1 MREPAASVALIAPN
15 WLGDAVMSLG
25 ALAELTAT
33 RVAVVAPSYVARV
46 FRGVDGVDELVATR
60 PLGRLRRVVE
70 RARVLRALRPDAA
83 VILPPSFSAALV
95 ARLAGVPAR
104 VGLAT
109 DGRGALL
116 TDPRPDPG
124 RRAHLGATYRML
136 ARATLT
142 RLDAGDAAPG
152 ATSPSMRV
160 YGEDEREAAALRRSF
175 GVEADYAVVA
185 PGAAYGPAKTW
196 PAERFGALAASLA
209 RDLPVVLAGSAR
221 DAETCAAIAA
231 DQGGVFDASARTSL
245 GGFFALLAGAHV
257 VVANDSGAPHC
268 AAALGTPT
276 VVVFGST
283 APEWTAPQG
292 EWVEV
297 VRHPVPCSPCFR
309 RFCPTQLECFAGVEV
324 ADVLARARR
333 GADAGRRKASRG

>member
-1 MREPAASVALIAPN
+1 MREPGASVALIAPN

-25 ALAELTAT
+25 ALAELAGA

-46 FRGVDGVDELVATR
+46 YRGLDPVAELVATR
-60 PLGRLRRVVE
+60 PRGRLARVAE

-83 VILPPSFSAALV
+83 VVLPPSFSSALSL
-95 ARLAGVPAR
+95 RLAGVPTR

-116 TDPRPDPG
+116 TEARPDPG
-124 RRAHLGATYRML
+124 RGAHLGATYRML
-136 ARATLT
+136 ARAAVT
-142 RLDAGDAAPG
+142 RLGLGDAAAG
-152 ATSPSMRV
+152 APAPPMRV
-160 YGEDEREAAALRRSF
+160 FEEDEREAGSLLKSH
-175 GVEADYAVVA
+175 GVVGDYAVVA
-185 PGAAYGPAKTW
+185 PGATYGPAKTW
-196 PAERFGALAASLA
+196 PGDRFRALAASLA
-209 RDLPVVLAGSAR
+209 RDVPVVLAGSAR

-231 DQGGVFDASARTSL
+231 DQSGVFDASGRTSL
-245 GGFFALLAGAHV
+245 GGFLALLARARV

-268 AAALGTPT
+268 AAALATPT

-309 RFCPTQLECFAGVEV
+309 RFCPTELECFAGVEV
-324 ADVLARARR
+324 GEVLARARSVME
-333 GADAGRRKASRG
+333 AARRKASRG